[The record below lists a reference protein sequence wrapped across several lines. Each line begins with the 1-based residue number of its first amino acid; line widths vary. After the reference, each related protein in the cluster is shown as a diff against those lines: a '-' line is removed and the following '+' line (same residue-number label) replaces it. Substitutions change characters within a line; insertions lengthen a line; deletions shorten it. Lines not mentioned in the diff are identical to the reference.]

1 MLDERFW
8 SKVVVGNDDECMVW
22 IGSIVGGYGH
32 FRVGNK
38 VKKAHRLVWEDR
50 AGPIP
55 DGLVVM
61 HKCDNR
67 ACVNLRHLSIGT
79 VKDNNKDRDVKG
91 RHVALKGEQH
101 GMARL
106 MQEGVIRIRAL
117 TKRHNREIMSIAR
130 ELGVSSN
137 TVRDVMN
144 QRTWNW
150 L

>member
-1 MLDERFW
+1 MGLPMLDERFW

-79 VKDNNKDRDVKG
+79 VKDNNK
-91 RHVALKGEQH
+91 
-101 GMARL
+101 
-106 MQEGVIRIRAL
+106 
-117 TKRHNREIMSIAR
+117 EIMSIAR